1 MANERHM
8 TSKVLNSM
16 QIVAVICLTDFDL
29 AQGDI
34 SYSFRRIIAGK
45 TDETT
50 LNADLTHFVLPDR
63 QNHSYIW

>member
-8 TSKVLNSM
+8 TTKVLNSM
-16 QIVAVICLTDFDL
+16 QIVAVIRLTDFDL

-34 SYSFRRIIAGK
+34 SYSFRRIKAGK

-50 LNADLTHFVLPDR
+50 LKR
-63 QNHSYIW
+63 